1 MANRHTK
8 PVEEVSIKAP
18 EIQKEIATR
27 IASHAQASNNSFSI
41 DPFTIMAI
49 CSCIVSIVKLL
60 YMCYSKESIS
70 AGMKKGS
77 IIQRIL
83 LKREIRKHF
92 IRTEDKRAL
101 YGAVIDV
108 STSLSEA
115 ELNDLLDSILEEN

>member
-1 MANRHTK
+1 MTDENT
-8 PVEEVSIKAP
+8 P

-27 IASHAQASNNSFSI
+27 IASHAQAADKGFSF

-60 YMCYSKESIS
+60 YMCYSKESIY
-70 AGMKKGS
+70 ARMKNGS

-92 IRTEDKRAL
+92 IRTEDKRAV
-101 YGAVIDV
+101 YGAVLDV
-108 STSLSEA
+108 STSLSET
-115 ELNDLLDSILEEN
+115 ELNSLLDSILEENE

>member
-1 MANRHTK
+1 MTDENT
-8 PVEEVSIKAP
+8 P

-60 YMCYSKESIS
+60 YMCYSKESIH
-70 AGMKKGS
+70 AKMKNGS
-77 IIQRIL
+77 IINKIL

-92 IRTEDKRAL
+92 IRTEDKRAV
-101 YGAVIDV
+101 YGAVLDV
-108 STSLSEA
+108 SASLSET
-115 ELNDLLDSILEEN
+115 ELNSLLDSILEENE